1 MIQKQDL
8 FNTRFYDKS
17 CFYGSFQG
25 MHYRIEK
32 ISDDDGSHFQVTTW
46 PGPYNYETT
55 SDDLKKTESFPFT
68 EDGLQEACDYLNQ
81 TYESQDWPTA
91 IF

>member
-17 CFYGSFQG
+17 WFYGSFQG

-32 ISDDDGSHFQVTTW
+32 ISNDDDSHFQVTTW

-55 SDDLKKTESFPFT
+55 EETEKTVADFPFS
-68 EDGLQEACDYLNQ
+68 EDGLQKVCDYLNK
-81 TYESQDWPTA
+81 THENGNWPER
-91 IF
+91 